1 MNITVTENSGKHF
14 GQVREGDRILFATPG
29 YYTAGM
35 ALKSAECWA
44 AFHGKGNDMGKVTV
58 DLGEVY
64 TARGGGPSGLE
75 YRDVP
80 AEHVATIVAQAYEF
94 GLTVEVKTSTVQGT
108 KYIQVSNGKGSSYG
122 QYHVGAVFSDY
133 ALNRRWN
140 ETA

>member
-14 GQVREGDRILFATPG
+14 GQVREGDRVLYRTPG

-44 AFHGKGNDMGKVTV
+44 AFHGKGTDMGKVTV

-80 AEHVATIVAQAYEF
+80 AERLAAVVAQAYEF
-94 GLTVEVKTSTVQGT
+94 GLTVEVRTNTHGT
-108 KYIQVSNGKGSSYG
+108 AYIQVSDGKGSSYG
-122 QYHVGAVFSDY
+122 QYHVGAVFSDW

-140 ETA
+140 EAA